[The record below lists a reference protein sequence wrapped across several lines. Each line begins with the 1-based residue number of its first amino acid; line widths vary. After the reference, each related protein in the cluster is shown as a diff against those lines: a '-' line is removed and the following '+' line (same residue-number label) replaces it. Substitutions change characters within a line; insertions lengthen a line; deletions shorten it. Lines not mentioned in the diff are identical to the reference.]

1 MSEDQKLK
9 KETENLEYLR
19 THKDEL
25 AERSSNKLEAVRA
38 VKKLSGENE
47 QWTLTQQMLQEI
59 MASHTVVNPDKLPP
73 MTQMVDELKKEI
85 ELRYQDEP
93 DIKDLLL
100 ESVPAVRSLREWT
113 KKEGWD
119 DAVWGKIRVDG
130 LFTASKRSQVI
141 ESLRKRA
148 NDTSD
153 TAAKIWLTLSGDYS
167 EKMDVSDKSVDM
179 FRDINS
185 ILLNGKKK

>member
-1 MSEDQKLK
+1 MSEEQKEK
-9 KETENLEYLR
+9 KEAENLEYLK

-25 AERSSNKLEAVRA
+25 AERSLNKLEAVRA
-38 VKKLSGENE
+38 VKKLSGEDS
-47 QWTLTQQMLQEI
+47 QWSLTQQMLQEI
-59 MASHTVVNPDKLPP
+59 MASHTVVNPDRLPP
-73 MTQMVDELKKEI
+73 MTQMVEELKKEVEI
-85 ELRYQDEP
+85 RYADEP
-93 DIKDLLL
+93 ELKTLLL
-100 ESVPAVRSLREWT
+100 ESIPAVRSLREWV
-113 KKEGWD
+113 KKDGWD
-119 DAVWGKIRVDG
+119 DAVWGKIRIDG

-148 NDTSD
+148 IDTSD

-167 EKMDVSDKSVDM
+167 EKMDVNDKSVDM